1 MPPEPSTGSS
11 PSAADPGPRPS
22 GERDRNRQPPE
33 PPEAV
38 PSPATHRRDPDR
50 PAPDPGGQ
58 PGRPPGADRP
68 RRPKRSKSPR
78 RGPPGPSRE
87 ASPGRRAAFA
97 VLQRLQPAG
106 SRRGPPPRP
115 DTLIARLVDRDGNP
129 PGERDRAFAREL
141 VFGVLRFRRSLDYAL
156 ESFYRRP
163 LARLQPELRTALR
176 LGLYQ
181 IRYLDRV
188 PARAAVSEAVSL
200 AVAALGHRAGAV
212 VNAVLRSYLRADH
225 PWPRPGGDPD
235 LYLRVGLSHPDWLVD
250 RAVARLGPE
259 AARRALEAN
268 NRSPQS
274 FLRVAGGSDPDA
286 TRRSLEED
294 GVETAPSPLAPRCL
308 RVLRGNPTASRAYA
322 EGAVHPQDAG
332 SQLIGWLLPDGGRV
346 VELAASPG
354 GKAAILA
361 ERWAP
366 RPVLAA
372 DLRPARVRLLAETAD
387 RLGAT
392 NLVPLAAHAGSPPFL
407 PGTFDR
413 VLLDAPCSGL
423 GTLARNPD
431 LKWNS
436 SPKRLR
442 SLARKQQFLAAS
454 AARLVAPGGY
464 LLYSVCSL
472 EPEETDEVI
481 ASLREQAPEFHPADL
496 RAPLPP
502 QLHPLLDDSGALRLL
517 PGLHDTDGYY
527 AALLR
532 RHRI

>member
-11 PSAADPGPRPS
+11 PSAAEPGPRPS
-22 GERDRNRQPPE
+22 GERDRNRQSPE
-33 PPEAV
+33 PPEAS
-38 PSPATHRRDPDR
+38 PSSATHGRDPDR
-50 PAPDPGGQ
+50 PSPAPGEQ
-58 PGRPPGADRP
+58 PGRSPGTDRP

-97 VLQRLQPAG
+97 VLQRLQQAG

-129 PGERDRAFAREL
+129 PSERDRAFAREL

-181 IRYLDRV
+181 VRYLDRV

-200 AVAALGHRAGAV
+200 AVAARGHRAGAV

-225 PWPRPGGDPD
+225 PWPHPGSDPD

-294 GVETAPSPLAPRCL
+294 GVETTPSPLAPRCL
-308 RVLRGNPTASRAYA
+308 RVLRGNPTASRAYG

-346 VELAASPG
+346 VELAAAPG
-354 GKAAILA
+354 GKATILA

-372 DLRPARVRLLAETAD
+372 DLRPARVRLLTETAD
-387 RLGAT
+387 RLGAA
-392 NLVPLAAHAGSPPFL
+392 NLIPLAAHAGSPPFL

-436 SPKRLR
+436 FPKRLR
-442 SLARKQQFLAAS
+442 SLARKQRFLAAS

-472 EPEETDEVI
+472 EPEETEEVI
-481 ASLREQAPEFHPADL
+481 ASLREAAPEFHPADL

-502 QLHPLLDDSGALRLL
+502 QLHPLLDDSGALRLP